1 MSQEGLNLQFD
12 DTSIAFANK
21 DDRSLKR
28 AYWLF
33 KLISKPWMAAIGST
47 LARLAVRMGLPVKG
61 IIRNTIYEQFC
72 GGETLEKSLPTIRH
86 LAESDVL
93 TILDYGVEGKESQ
106 ADFDHTME
114 EMLREMDFAKANP
127 NVPCISCK
135 LTGLGRFGLFAK
147 LHAGEALSVEEQA
160 EWGRFNV
167 RFERLCKQAYEMQ
180 MGLYID
186 AEETWIQ
193 QPIDDLV
200 EEAMSRY
207 NREQVVIY
215 NTTQHYLKDRVDY
228 LKGAIERAREGNYL
242 FGIKLVRGAYM
253 EKERKRAA
261 EMGYPSPIHETKADT
276 DRAYD
281 EAVSLCVENVER
293 VSVCVATHNETSCR
307 LFAEQVVA
315 KGLDRSHPHLMVCQ
329 LLGMSDHI
337 TFNMANAGFRAGKYI
352 PYGPVKDVIPYLTR
366 RARENTSVEGQ
377 TGRELQL
384 LRKEM
389 QRRKLK

>member
-1 MSQEGLNLQFD
+1 MTQEALNLQFD

-33 KLISKPWMAAIGST
+33 KLISKPWMAAVGST
-47 LARLAVRMGLPVKG
+47 MARLAVQMRLPVKG
-61 IIRNTIYEQFC
+61 LIRSTIYEQFC
-72 GGETLEKSLPTIRH
+72 GGETLEKSLPTIRQ
-86 LAESDVL
+86 LADSNVL
-93 TILDYGVEGKESQ
+93 TVLDYGVEGKETET
-106 ADFDHTME
+106 DFDHTME

-127 NVPCISCK
+127 NVPSISCK

-147 LHAGEALSVEEQA
+147 LDAKEKLTESEQA
-160 EWGRFNV
+160 EWERFKS
-167 RFERLCKQAYEMQ
+167 RFERLCKQAYDMQ

-207 NREQVVIY
+207 NKERAVIY
-215 NTTQHYLKDRVDY
+215 NTTQHYRNDRVEY
-228 LKGAIERAREGNYL
+228 LKGAIKRAQEGDYL

-253 EKERKRAA
+253 EKERKRAL

-276 DRAYD
+276 DSGYD
-281 EAVSLCVENVER
+281 EAVTLCVDHVDR
-293 VSVCVATHNETSCR
+293 VSVCVATHNEKSCR

-315 KGLDRSHPHLMVCQ
+315 KKLDRNHPHLMVCQ

-384 LRKEM
+384 LRKELK
-389 QRRKLK
+389 RRKLG